1 MFWNKKKGMVRED
14 NRHSMHANNVRNR
27 SLSCISLSSSNPIM
41 RIVSTYSIIGFL
53 YQFAFIKTRTALVD
67 GSEVAKRGW
76 ASWDFVAT
84 FKRASRI
91 SKLPHN
97 DFFNVL
103 VSGCVLIF
111 QRVREG

>member
-1 MFWNKKKGMVRED
+1 
-14 NRHSMHANNVRNR
+14 MHTNNVRNR
-27 SLSCISLSSSNPIM
+27 SLSCISLSLSNPII
-41 RIVSTYSIIGFL
+41 RIVITYSINAFKN
-53 YQFAFIKTRTALVD
+53 QFAYIKTRTALVD
-67 GSEVAKRGW
+67 CSEVANRGW

-91 SKLPHN
+91 SKLFHN

-111 QRVREG
+111 QQVRQGLGNFAY